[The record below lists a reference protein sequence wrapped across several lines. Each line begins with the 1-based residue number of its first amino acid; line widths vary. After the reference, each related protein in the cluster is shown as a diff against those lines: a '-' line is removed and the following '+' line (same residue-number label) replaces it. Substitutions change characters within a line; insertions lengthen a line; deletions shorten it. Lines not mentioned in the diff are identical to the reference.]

1 MANIGGVFYAEF
13 DNIVGPKIV
22 YQSPDG
28 FFDPEDFDAVSEYM
42 ITKPDL
48 CGKVVSVLHSGF
60 RAGPRRGRSTAYRHG
75 GAAIALLADSRE
87 EVTVAAGSS
96 TVETAPSP
104 VKVVTFPVGLSHE
117 KYMRNSLLFSVGF
130 VLPAEADA
138 APYEPVLRKLGL
150 YLFTME
156 VESGFLFRPERK
168 AALQHILP
176 AILHG
181 LNARGECFVA
191 VDEVD
196 TIALKLFPSLP
207 RPPAVKDSDVPVRVR
222 DLDVLLGVG
231 SGQDA
236 GLDLC
241 IRAVLPHIDGVNF
254 VRAIAEAADADISLV
269 KRALQHL
276 LYYGCIVM
284 IDIFQYSNI
293 YATQPR
299 VQLLLR
305 SRELSQACLAFV
317 AWGPLQDGDPGAG
330 DGFDASWDADPAAAA
345 EGAGLGLGL
354 APVPSA
360 EALLLRRSY
369 GSFGDALAASGAA
382 GAGSAMPLSG
392 MSPMTPP
399 PLSVDAVFS
408 LYCAFGAG
416 TRTCDVCAQGRTRD
430 LGIHD
435 RRLVAFGV
443 MHGLLRR
450 LHKYPVPVGGD
461 VAAAAAAARAALQE
475 FPDRS
480 SPSGT
485 GAAAAAGA
493 AGSSLLADARSAAA
507 ARRSGD
513 GAAGPSASRRPTATA
528 TAGAAAGTA
537 ATGSPAGLTRAPSTA
552 STAAAAIE
560 RAAGRPTSAPAGS
573 GDAASAGGKVDD
585 DASSAGAAGAADA
598 ASGIDRDRERALR
611 RQRASAVAATSSS
624 AAAGAGS
631 SHLRAASSGRLSASP
646 SVSSVDG
653 RSTISRGA
661 SLMLKDGDKDRDKER
676 ERAKERQRERE
687 RERRDKARIK
697 GTGAGTDRDGRDDGS
712 RTGTGA
718 GTGRLGV
725 GGGSSL
731 ALTSRRGAFDGDGDG
746 QSDGD
751 ADGDAERSEFALQ
764 RRSLRLFAAAAPLL
778 DGSRSLEELCC
789 ALCCSQSAV
798 EECLERQG
806 GFVYVLK

>member
-48 CGKVVSVLHSGF
+48 CGKVVSVLHAGF
-60 RAGPRRGRSTAYRHG
+60 RAGPRKGRSALYRHATAAAALSAEAREDTAGVLSSSSAG
-75 GAAIALLADSRE
+75 GAA
-87 EVTVAAGSS
+87 T
-96 TVETAPSP
+96 P

-207 RPPAVKDSDVPVRVR
+207 RPAAVKDSDVPVRVR

-317 AWGPLQDGDPGAG
+317 AWDPLQDGDPGAG
-330 DGFDASWDADPAAAA
+330 DGFDASWEADPHQLPLEGSSGAPAAM
-345 EGAGLGLGL
+345 

-369 GSFGDALAASGAA
+369 GSFGDALAASGAS
-382 GAGSAMPLSG
+382 GAGVPVAA
-392 MSPMTPP
+392 PMTPP

-430 LGIHD
+430 LGLHD

-461 VAAAAAAARAALQE
+461 VAAAAAAARAALE
-475 FPDRS
+475 DYPDRHATS
-480 SPSGT
+480 SSTSAAASGP
-485 GAAAAAGA
+485 GSSSAALASADVRSPQAARRPGEGSSGIASARRPASASAAAESAAAGA
-493 AGSSLLADARSAAA
+493 TTNS
-507 ARRSGD
+507 
-513 GAAGPSASRRPTATA
+513 T
-528 TAGAAAGTA
+528 
-537 ATGSPAGLTRAPSTA
+537 TGSLAGGLVRASSTA

-560 RAAGRPTSAPAGS
+560 KAAGRPASAPAGDASTGTS
-573 GDAASAGGKVDD
+573 GAKADD
-585 DASSAGAAGAADA
+585 DASSVSAGPLAASSGLADA
-598 ASGIDRDRERALR
+598 ASGIDKERERALR
-611 RQRASAVAATSSS
+611 RHRASAAATGTAT
-624 AAAGAGS
+624 AAVPGPGAGAGS
-631 SHLRAASSGRLSASP
+631 AHHPHRAASSGRLSASP

-661 SLMLKDGDKDRDKER
+661 SMLLKDKYR
-676 ERAKERQRERE
+676 ERQRD
-687 RERRDKARIK
+687 RRDKGRAR
-697 GTGAGTDRDGRDDGS
+697 GHDGARDGSSAGAGAGS
-712 RTGTGA
+712 SRLA
-718 GTGRLGV
+718 GGV
-725 GGGSSL
+725 GGSL
-731 ALTSRRGAFDGDGDG
+731 ALTNRRGAFDGDGDAG
-746 QSDGD
+746 SDGE
-751 ADGDAERSEFALQ
+751 DAERSEFALQ

-778 DGSRSLEELCC
+778 DGSRSLEEICC
-789 ALCCSQSAV
+789 ALCCSQSAL